1 MSKRTNAKQSI
12 IDDAVKVDEA
22 LKEAGV
28 ERVSSVGQLMEH
40 AKANKVDDLV
50 EPKEADEST
59 RGLTGVVNHVDEK
72 AYIETESDKETEKE
86 DDKVEVPSTPV
97 RFDKEAIAAIVKNND
112 LSLMNKIEKL
122 VKYLPHPVNK
132 VVGGL
137 RGLFDQRVHYKDNRS
152 VINAEQRSF
161 YRNMK
166 ILLEL
171 PQNEFNELFRYVRW
185 VHQQL
190 VDVEV
195 LKKENLPLVA
205 KVSPI
210 HVMNVFLYCA
220 DTDDSELASFVFM
233 FTLLDMRATD
243 KEGIL
248 KGQSPDMKKA
258 SIKTLFSP
266 TDVEKINKFYNA
278 E

>member
-12 IDDAVKVDEA
+12 IEDAVKVDDA

-50 EPKEADEST
+50 DPKEA
-59 RGLTGVVNHVDEK
+59 GNEK
-72 AYIETESDKETEKE
+72 DGIEPESDKETEKK
-86 DDKVEVPSTPV
+86 DDKVETPSTPV

>member
-1 MSKRTNAKQSI
+1 MSRKTNTKPSI
-12 IDDAVKVDEA
+12 VDEAVKVDDA

-40 AKANKVDDLV
+40 AKANSSNGSPEVG
-50 EPKEADEST
+50 DEDNST
-59 RGLTGVVNHVDEK
+59 RGLTGVVTPVDEK
-72 AYIETESDKETEKE
+72 AYTDKETEE
-86 DDKVEVPSTPV
+86 SKVETPSAPV
-97 RFDKEAIAAIVKNND
+97 KFDKEAIAAIVKDND
-112 LSLMNKIEKL
+112 LSLMNKLEKL
-122 VKYLPHPVNK
+122 VKHLPHPVNK

-137 RGLFDQRVHYKDNRS
+137 RGLFDQRVHNKDNRAA
-152 VINAEQRSF
+152 VNAEQKNF

-185 VHQQL
+185 AHQQL
-190 VDVEV
+190 VDVEI
-195 LKKENLPLVA
+195 LKKEKLPLVA

-210 HVMNVFLYCA
+210 HIMNVFLYCA

>member
-40 AKANKVDDLV
+40 AKANKADNAV
-50 EPKEADEST
+50 EPKEDDEST
-59 RGLTGVVNHVDEK
+59 IGSTGTVDHMDEK
-72 AYIETESDKETEKE
+72 SSKEKE
-86 DDKVEVPSTPV
+86 DDKVETPSAPV

-137 RGLFDQRVHYKDNRS
+137 RGLFDQRVHYKDNRA

-220 DTDDSELASFVFM
+220 DTDDNELASFVFM